1 MNEDVRAEEGVL
13 YQLKTRGPQT
23 AAQISKRL
31 GVTPMAVRQH
41 LYRLAERGEASFTDE
56 RRKVGRPARVWRL
69 TPAAAARFPDSHGDL
84 TVEIISA
91 VRSAF
96 GEKGMDRLLSERSKA
111 QLEQYKRRVKPAGK
125 SLLACAKALAEVRRE
140 QGYMAECTQ
149 MADGSILLAENHCPI
164 CAAAT
169 TCQGLCRE
177 ELSLFRE
184 VLGPHAKVE
193 RIEHILAGAR
203 RCAYR
208 IESV

>member
-23 AAQISKRL
+23 AAQIAKHL
-31 GVTPMAVRQH
+31 GVTAMAVRQH
-41 LYRLAERGEASFTDE
+41 LYRLAERGEAGFSDE
-56 RRKVGRPARVWRL
+56 RQKVGRPARIWRL
-69 TPAAAARFPDSHGDL
+69 TPSAAARFPDSHGDL

-96 GEKGMDRLLSERSKA
+96 GEKGMDKLLLERSRL
-111 QLEQYKRRVKPAGK
+111 QLEQYKRRVGPAGK
-125 SLLACAKALAEVRRE
+125 SLHARAQALAAIRRE
-140 QGYMAECTQ
+140 QGYMAECSKQ
-149 MADGSILLAENHCPI
+149 ADGSILLAENHCPI
-164 CAAAT
+164 CAAAS

-177 ELSLFRE
+177 ELNLFRE
-184 VLGPHAKVE
+184 VLGPRAKVE
-193 RIEHILAGAR
+193 RLEHILTGAR